1 MHPRLEL
8 IHEAAQG
15 TERDAPPLLFV
26 HGAFCA
32 AWCWQRTFL
41 PWFARQGFDCW
52 AISLEGHG
60 DSDGHQYL
68 SAISIDDYVR
78 NLSAAVKRI
87 KRTPIMIGHSMG
99 GFVLQQYLTSHTLPA
114 AAFLASVPPTGLAS
128 SSLRLLTQAPVLLL
142 NLNLYQQGSYNPV
155 ESELRDL
162 LLSHDAPAATTALL
176 TQCCQQESQRAV
188 MDMTLVNPLAI
199 RPISAAGTGAGGGG
213 RHADL
218 AGRCGGHCRAAG
230 CERRNPA
237 AHGAYDDAGHPLGA
251 YRRTAAAMAGHAASA
266 RGGRTQLPCA
276 GLSAVCMKKAARP
289 LAAFFCPWPSQS
301 RRCGCHSTS
310 GRPSALFRWRAST
323 NSASDKRLRYWRA
336 ATDTSLSCAAVTT
349 ARSARRQTERA

>member
-128 SSLRLLTQAPVLLL
+128 SSLRLLTQAPGLLL
-142 NLNLYQQGSYNPV
+142 NLNLYQQGSYNPAQ
-155 ESELRDL
+155 SELRDL
-162 LLSHDAPAATTALL
+162 LLSHDAPEATTALL
-176 TQCCQQESQRAV
+176 MQCCQQESQRAV

-199 RPISAAGTGAGGGG
+199 RPIQP
-213 RHADL
+213 L
-218 AGRCGGHCRAAG
+218 
-230 CERRNPA
+230 PA
-237 AHGAYDDAGHPLGA
+237 LVLGA
-251 YRRTAAAMAGHAASA
+251 ADPRE
-266 RGGRTQLPCA
+266 
-276 GLSAVCMKKAARP
+276 
-289 LAAFFCPWPSQS
+289 
-301 RRCGCHSTS
+301 
-310 GRPSALFRWRAST
+310 
-323 NSASDKRLRYWRA
+323 SD
-336 ATDTSLSCAAVTT
+336 TD
-349 ARSARRQTERA
+349 

>member
-78 NLSAAVKRI
+78 NLRAAVKRI

-128 SSLRLLTQAPVLLL
+128 SSLRLLTQAPGLLL
-142 NLNLYQQGSYNPV
+142 NLNLYQQGSYNPAQ
-155 ESELRDL
+155 SELRDL
-162 LLSHDAPAATTALL
+162 LLSHDAPEATTALL
-176 TQCCQQESQRAV
+176 MQCCQQESQRAV

-199 RPISAAGTGAGGGG
+199 RPIQP
-213 RHADL
+213 L
-218 AGRCGGHCRAAG
+218 
-230 CERRNPA
+230 PA
-237 AHGAYDDAGHPLGA
+237 LVLGA
-251 YRRTAAAMAGHAASA
+251 AEDMLISPEDVVATAERLDVSAEILPHMGHMMMLDTRWERTAERLLQWLDTLYQPASA
-266 RGGRTQLPCA
+266 EH
-276 GLSAVCMKKAARP
+276 S
-289 LAAFFCPWPSQS
+289 
-301 RRCGCHSTS
+301 CHV
-310 GRPSALFRWRAST
+310 PA
-323 NSASDKRLRYWRA
+323 
-336 ATDTSLSCAAVTT
+336 
-349 ARSARRQTERA
+349 

>member
-41 PWFARQGFDCW
+41 PWFAQQGFDCW

-128 SSLRLLTQAPVLLL
+128 SSLRLLTQAPGLLL
-142 NLNLYQQGSYNPV
+142 NLNLYQQGSYNPA

-162 LLSHDAPAATTALL
+162 LLSQDAPPATTALL

-188 MDMTLVNPLAI
+188 MDMTLANPLAI
-199 RPISAAGTGAGGGG
+199 RPI
-213 RHADL
+213 RPL
-218 AGRCGGHCRAAG
+218 
-230 CERRNPA
+230 PA
-237 AHGAYDDAGHPLGA
+237 LVLGA
-251 YRRTAAAMAGHAASA
+251 AEDMLISPEDVVATAERLDVSAEILPHMGHMMMLDTRWERTAERLLQWLDTLSHAQE
-266 RGGRTQLPCA
+266 TE
-276 GLSAVCMKKAARP
+276 
-289 LAAFFCPWPSQS
+289 
-301 RRCGCHSTS
+301 HS
-310 GRPSALFRWRAST
+310 
-323 NSASDKRLRYWRA
+323 
-336 ATDTSLSCAAVTT
+336 C
-349 ARSARRQTERA
+349 QTPA

>member
-41 PWFARQGFDCW
+41 PWFAQQGFDCW

-60 DSDGHQYL
+60 DSDGQQYL

-78 NLSAAVKRI
+78 NLDAAVKRI

-99 GFVLQQYLTSHTLPA
+99 GFVLQQYLTSRTLPA

-128 SSLRLLTQAPVLLL
+128 SSLRLLTQAPGLLL
-142 NLNLYQQGSYNPV
+142 NLNLYQQGSYNPA

-162 LLSHDAPAATTALL
+162 LLSHDAPEATTALL

-199 RPISAAGTGAGGGG
+199 RPIQP
-213 RHADL
+213 L
-218 AGRCGGHCRAAG
+218 
-230 CERRNPA
+230 PA
-237 AHGAYDDAGHPLGA
+237 LVLGA
-251 YRRTAAAMAGHAASA
+251 AEDMLISPEDVVATAERLDVNAEILPHMGHMMMLDTRWERTAERLLQWLDTLHLPQKTEQSCHAPA
-266 RGGRTQLPCA
+266 
-276 GLSAVCMKKAARP
+276 
-289 LAAFFCPWPSQS
+289 
-301 RRCGCHSTS
+301 
-310 GRPSALFRWRAST
+310 
-323 NSASDKRLRYWRA
+323 
-336 ATDTSLSCAAVTT
+336 
-349 ARSARRQTERA
+349 